1 MEHREEHV
9 DEELVEEHL
18 EDEQLEQE
26 KEDLKEPTEALESK
40 EDEAAQWKEQAARL
54 QADFTNYRR
63 RIENEK
69 KTFVSLGVKKIALD
83 ILEVMDNLERAVDA
97 SGDASLNE
105 GVGLIAKQ
113 LRDILARHEIV
124 EMEAEEAPF
133 DPMKH
138 HAVLVESV
146 EGKDPD
152 QVIDVLQKGYMIGD
166 EVLRPAMVKVS
177 Q

>member
-1 MEHREEHV
+1 MEHREERV
-9 DEELVEEHL
+9 DEEVIEENF
-18 EDEQLEQE
+18 EEEQE
-26 KEDLKEPTEALESK
+26 VLKEPTEAEEPK
-40 EDEAAQWKEQAARL
+40 EDEALRWKEQAARL

-63 RIENEK
+63 RVEEEK

-83 ILEVMDNLERAVDA
+83 ILGVMDNLERAVDA
-97 SGDASLNE
+97 SGDASLDE

-113 LRDILARHEIV
+113 MKDVLARHEIV
-124 EMEAEEAPF
+124 EMEAEGMAF